1 MKRTLITSLLA
12 SALLFGGGCSD
23 DFDDSALWKGVDVIY
38 NQLTELEKQADQ
50 LNDQIRLLSSIVNGG
65 AITSI
70 TQDAEGNDVIRFK
83 GADNIEHSVTVATK
97 DDVSSAPI
105 LGTKEE
111 NGVLYWTTTVDG
123 NTDFLKDTDGSK
135 IPVAGRTPEMAVDKE
150 GYWTLNGR
158 RLTDASGNP
167 VKAEGKQTSLI
178 TGISR
183 DDNGNA
189 IFTLGDGSTVS
200 APIFDAFNIVFKI
213 GDTAFDDEYTVEDVS
228 QPLTIGYEI
237 TGEKAD
243 EAILKIVRCEQLAA
257 VVDTSAETVVVTFEA
272 PFEEGCF
279 ALMLCDLQENVL
291 IRMVRLASASAKPE
305 YYGIKTADDLR
316 EFARAVNTGRN
327 YDRYRDETGDVVLL
341 DDVDMN
347 GITEWTAIGTTEHPF
362 SGKFNGKGHTIRN
375 IAWTADAAKS
385 TAHGLFGVLNQASV
399 RNLTVGGS
407 GDRIIVRGTAA
418 AGTAI
423 AGVAAFATESVIE
436 NVANNVSISFEGEDP
451 ADTPVMLAGIV
462 GQMSGT
468 TLGGQSA
475 EAGCTNNGDITSGA
489 IANTGNG
496 GKGMQVAG
504 ICAYIKNTDGNFM
517 GHCTNNG
524 RVNAPSGRGGGLAGT
539 FEKGTIANSTNA
551 GLVEDDAVGQ
561 YAGQKDKYGIKRMG
575 GLVGGSTS
583 AECIIENC
591 TNSGNVISHLGC
603 RTGGFV
609 GHNAGTIRTCK
620 NTGAIIGNV
629 TVAGSDYHGPGWAC
643 GYNKSASLISDCIG
657 HGFVGDYD
665 TYKDSPTTAPA
676 AMHTSAVCHK
686 RSNYDT
692 EENTVDWTLPSYYD
706 WELKQT
712 VALHPGVKYTY
723 YEFTNLPRKMH
734 VLELDLTNDAVEI
747 STSMADDLVPNPN
760 GNNNSNNGKNIRET
774 LSENC
779 NRKRAEGQN
788 IIAGINSGFFNS
800 HDGFPRGLHIE
811 EGRPDFVNNKSVR
824 TSLTNHANAFTFFK
838 DRTVSCGKK
847 TFSGKIEVGGT
858 EYEYHSINDTI
869 LRSGSTLQEAN
880 LYTARYKKIPHPDA
894 PSLTNTLSKKALY
907 VVAKNKSGNPVTV
920 NDGWFE
926 ATVTQIADGRSTEL
940 AEAPYLTALDEW
952 AVQLTGA
959 TAETLAGKLSVGSTL
974 RIRADVTVNGIS
986 TPILT
991 QNSTMYQFMV
1001 DGEDKSFDTDKYDPM
1016 TYVGIDK
1023 AGTKVCFFVIDGRQ
1037 DWISM
1042 GVKFYEMVRIA
1053 QKFDCWNVT
1062 RFDGGGSTAMWLYTD
1077 GAGKVVNQPSDAKGE
1092 RSCMNYLHVRI
1103 KQ

>member
-23 DFDDSALWKGVDVIY
+23 DFDDSALWKGVDEIY

-496 GKGMQVAG
+496 GTAG
-504 ICAYIKNTDGNFM
+504 SRHLCVHQKYRRQLHGSLHQQRTRERTLRTRRRAGRNLREGNHRQLDERRTRRRRRSRTVRRTE
-517 GHCTNNG
+517 GQIRHQTHG
-524 RVNAPSGRGGGLAGT
+524 RSGRRFDLGGVHHRELYQFRKRHLAPRLPYGRIRGAQCRHDPHLQEHRRHHRQRDRRRFGL
-539 FEKGTIANSTNA
+539 SRS
-551 GLVEDDAVGQ
+551 
-561 YAGQKDKYGIKRMG
+561 RMG
-575 GLVGGSTS
+575 
-583 AECIIENC
+583 
-591 TNSGNVISHLGC
+591 
-603 RTGGFV
+603 
-609 GHNAGTIRTCK
+609 
-620 NTGAIIGNV
+620 
-629 TVAGSDYHGPGWAC
+629 
-643 GYNKSASLISDCIG
+643 
-657 HGFVGDYD
+657 
-665 TYKDSPTTAPA
+665 
-676 AMHTSAVCHK
+676 
-686 RSNYDT
+686 
-692 EENTVDWTLPSYYD
+692 
-706 WELKQT
+706 
-712 VALHPGVKYTY
+712 
-723 YEFTNLPRKMH
+723 
-734 VLELDLTNDAVEI
+734 
-747 STSMADDLVPNPN
+747 
-760 GNNNSNNGKNIRET
+760 
-774 LSENC
+774 
-779 NRKRAEGQN
+779 
-788 IIAGINSGFFNS
+788 
-800 HDGFPRGLHIE
+800 
-811 EGRPDFVNNKSVR
+811 
-824 TSLTNHANAFTFFK
+824 
-838 DRTVSCGKK
+838 
-847 TFSGKIEVGGT
+847 
-858 EYEYHSINDTI
+858 
-869 LRSGSTLQEAN
+869 LRL
-880 LYTARYKKIPHPDA
+880 
-894 PSLTNTLSKKALY
+894 
-907 VVAKNKSGNPVTV
+907 
-920 NDGWFE
+920 
-926 ATVTQIADGRSTEL
+926 
-940 AEAPYLTALDEW
+940 
-952 AVQLTGA
+952 
-959 TAETLAGKLSVGSTL
+959 
-974 RIRADVTVNGIS
+974 
-986 TPILT
+986 
-991 QNSTMYQFMV
+991 
-1001 DGEDKSFDTDKYDPM
+1001 
-1016 TYVGIDK
+1016 
-1023 AGTKVCFFVIDGRQ
+1023 
-1037 DWISM
+1037 
-1042 GVKFYEMVRIA
+1042 
-1053 QKFDCWNVT
+1053 
-1062 RFDGGGSTAMWLYTD
+1062 
-1077 GAGKVVNQPSDAKGE
+1077 
-1092 RSCMNYLHVRI
+1092 
-1103 KQ
+1103 

>member
-1 MKRTLITSLLA
+1 
-12 SALLFGGGCSD
+12 
-23 DFDDSALWKGVDVIY
+23 
-38 NQLTELEKQADQ
+38 
-50 LNDQIRLLSSIVNGG
+50 
-65 AITSI
+65 
-70 TQDAEGNDVIRFK
+70 
-83 GADNIEHSVTVATK
+83 
-97 DDVSSAPI
+97 
-105 LGTKEE
+105 
-111 NGVLYWTTTVDG
+111 
-123 NTDFLKDTDGSK
+123 
-135 IPVAGRTPEMAVDKE
+135 MAVDKE
-150 GYWTLNGR
+150 GYWTLNDR

-237 TGEKAD
+237 AGEKAD
-243 EAILKIVRCEQLAA
+243 EAILKIVRCEQLEA
-257 VVDTSAETVVVTFEA
+257 VVDTSAETVVVTFET

-524 RVNAPSGRGGGLAGT
+524 RVNAPSGRGEGNHRQLNERRTRRRRRSRTVRRTEGQIRHQTHGRSGRRFDLGGVHHRELYQFRKRHLAPRLPYGRIRGAQCRHDPHLQEHRRHHRQRDRRR
-539 FEKGTIANSTNA
+539 F
-551 GLVEDDAVGQ
+551 GLSRS
-561 YAGQKDKYGIKRMG
+561 RMG
-575 GLVGGSTS
+575 
-583 AECIIENC
+583 
-591 TNSGNVISHLGC
+591 
-603 RTGGFV
+603 
-609 GHNAGTIRTCK
+609 
-620 NTGAIIGNV
+620 
-629 TVAGSDYHGPGWAC
+629 
-643 GYNKSASLISDCIG
+643 
-657 HGFVGDYD
+657 
-665 TYKDSPTTAPA
+665 
-676 AMHTSAVCHK
+676 
-686 RSNYDT
+686 
-692 EENTVDWTLPSYYD
+692 
-706 WELKQT
+706 
-712 VALHPGVKYTY
+712 
-723 YEFTNLPRKMH
+723 
-734 VLELDLTNDAVEI
+734 
-747 STSMADDLVPNPN
+747 
-760 GNNNSNNGKNIRET
+760 
-774 LSENC
+774 
-779 NRKRAEGQN
+779 
-788 IIAGINSGFFNS
+788 
-800 HDGFPRGLHIE
+800 
-811 EGRPDFVNNKSVR
+811 
-824 TSLTNHANAFTFFK
+824 
-838 DRTVSCGKK
+838 
-847 TFSGKIEVGGT
+847 
-858 EYEYHSINDTI
+858 
-869 LRSGSTLQEAN
+869 LRL
-880 LYTARYKKIPHPDA
+880 
-894 PSLTNTLSKKALY
+894 
-907 VVAKNKSGNPVTV
+907 
-920 NDGWFE
+920 
-926 ATVTQIADGRSTEL
+926 
-940 AEAPYLTALDEW
+940 
-952 AVQLTGA
+952 
-959 TAETLAGKLSVGSTL
+959 
-974 RIRADVTVNGIS
+974 
-986 TPILT
+986 
-991 QNSTMYQFMV
+991 
-1001 DGEDKSFDTDKYDPM
+1001 
-1016 TYVGIDK
+1016 
-1023 AGTKVCFFVIDGRQ
+1023 
-1037 DWISM
+1037 
-1042 GVKFYEMVRIA
+1042 
-1053 QKFDCWNVT
+1053 
-1062 RFDGGGSTAMWLYTD
+1062 
-1077 GAGKVVNQPSDAKGE
+1077 
-1092 RSCMNYLHVRI
+1092 
-1103 KQ
+1103 

>member
-1 MKRTLITSLLA
+1 
-12 SALLFGGGCSD
+12 
-23 DFDDSALWKGVDVIY
+23 
-38 NQLTELEKQADQ
+38 
-50 LNDQIRLLSSIVNGG
+50 
-65 AITSI
+65 
-70 TQDAEGNDVIRFK
+70 
-83 GADNIEHSVTVATK
+83 
-97 DDVSSAPI
+97 
-105 LGTKEE
+105 
-111 NGVLYWTTTVDG
+111 
-123 NTDFLKDTDGSK
+123 
-135 IPVAGRTPEMAVDKE
+135 MAVDKE

-257 VVDTSAETVVVTFEA
+257 VVDTSA
-272 PFEEGCF
+272 
-279 ALMLCDLQENVL
+279 
-291 IRMVRLASASAKPE
+291 
-305 YYGIKTADDLR
+305 
-316 EFARAVNTGRN
+316 
-327 YDRYRDETGDVVLL
+327 
-341 DDVDMN
+341 
-347 GITEWTAIGTTEHPF
+347 
-362 SGKFNGKGHTIRN
+362 
-375 IAWTADAAKS
+375 
-385 TAHGLFGVLNQASV
+385 
-399 RNLTVGGS
+399 
-407 GDRIIVRGTAA
+407 
-418 AGTAI
+418 
-423 AGVAAFATESVIE
+423 
-436 NVANNVSISFEGEDP
+436 
-451 ADTPVMLAGIV
+451 
-462 GQMSGT
+462 
-468 TLGGQSA
+468 
-475 EAGCTNNGDITSGA
+475 
-489 IANTGNG
+489 
-496 GKGMQVAG
+496 
-504 ICAYIKNTDGNFM
+504 
-517 GHCTNNG
+517 
-524 RVNAPSGRGGGLAGT
+524 
-539 FEKGTIANSTNA
+539 
-551 GLVEDDAVGQ
+551 
-561 YAGQKDKYGIKRMG
+561 
-575 GLVGGSTS
+575 
-583 AECIIENC
+583 
-591 TNSGNVISHLGC
+591 
-603 RTGGFV
+603 
-609 GHNAGTIRTCK
+609 
-620 NTGAIIGNV
+620 
-629 TVAGSDYHGPGWAC
+629 
-643 GYNKSASLISDCIG
+643 
-657 HGFVGDYD
+657 
-665 TYKDSPTTAPA
+665 
-676 AMHTSAVCHK
+676 VCHK

-734 VLELDLTNDAVEI
+734 VLELDLTNDAEEI

>member
-23 DFDDSALWKGVDVIY
+23 DFDDSALWKGVDEIY

-213 GDTAFDDEYTVEDVS
+213 GDTVFDDEYTVEDVS

-385 TAHGLFGVLNQASV
+385 TAHGLFGGLNQASV

-407 GDRIIVRGTAA
+407 GDRIIVRGTAS

>member
-23 DFDDSALWKGVDVIY
+23 DFDDSALWKGVDEIY

-150 GYWTLNGR
+150 GYWILNGR

-385 TAHGLFGVLNQASV
+385 TAHGLFGVLNQA
-399 RNLTVGGS
+399 
-407 GDRIIVRGTAA
+407 
-418 AGTAI
+418 
-423 AGVAAFATESVIE
+423 
-436 NVANNVSISFEGEDP
+436 
-451 ADTPVMLAGIV
+451 
-462 GQMSGT
+462 
-468 TLGGQSA
+468 
-475 EAGCTNNGDITSGA
+475 
-489 IANTGNG
+489 
-496 GKGMQVAG
+496 
-504 ICAYIKNTDGNFM
+504 
-517 GHCTNNG
+517 
-524 RVNAPSGRGGGLAGT
+524 PSGISRSAARAIGSSSGGLPQP
-539 FEKGTIANSTNA
+539 
-551 GLVEDDAVGQ
+551 V
-561 YAGQKDKYGIKRMG
+561 R
-575 GLVGGSTS
+575 
-583 AECIIENC
+583 
-591 TNSGNVISHLGC
+591 
-603 RTGGFV
+603 
-609 GHNAGTIRTCK
+609 
-620 NTGAIIGNV
+620 
-629 TVAGSDYHGPGWAC
+629 
-643 GYNKSASLISDCIG
+643 
-657 HGFVGDYD
+657 
-665 TYKDSPTTAPA
+665 
-676 AMHTSAVCHK
+676 
-686 RSNYDT
+686 
-692 EENTVDWTLPSYYD
+692 PS
-706 WELKQT
+706 
-712 VALHPGVKYTY
+712 
-723 YEFTNLPRKMH
+723 
-734 VLELDLTNDAVEI
+734 
-747 STSMADDLVPNPN
+747 
-760 GNNNSNNGKNIRET
+760 
-774 LSENC
+774 
-779 NRKRAEGQN
+779 RA
-788 IIAGINSGFFNS
+788 
-800 HDGFPRGLHIE
+800 
-811 EGRPDFVNNKSVR
+811 
-824 TSLTNHANAFTFFK
+824 
-838 DRTVSCGKK
+838 
-847 TFSGKIEVGGT
+847 
-858 EYEYHSINDTI
+858 
-869 LRSGSTLQEAN
+869 
-880 LYTARYKKIPHPDA
+880 
-894 PSLTNTLSKKALY
+894 
-907 VVAKNKSGNPVTV
+907 
-920 NDGWFE
+920 
-926 ATVTQIADGRSTEL
+926 
-940 AEAPYLTALDEW
+940 
-952 AVQLTGA
+952 
-959 TAETLAGKLSVGSTL
+959 
-974 RIRADVTVNGIS
+974 
-986 TPILT
+986 
-991 QNSTMYQFMV
+991 
-1001 DGEDKSFDTDKYDPM
+1001 
-1016 TYVGIDK
+1016 
-1023 AGTKVCFFVIDGRQ
+1023 
-1037 DWISM
+1037 
-1042 GVKFYEMVRIA
+1042 
-1053 QKFDCWNVT
+1053 
-1062 RFDGGGSTAMWLYTD
+1062 
-1077 GAGKVVNQPSDAKGE
+1077 
-1092 RSCMNYLHVRI
+1092 
-1103 KQ
+1103 

>member
-23 DFDDSALWKGVDVIY
+23 DFDDSALWKGVDEIY

-150 GYWTLNGR
+150 GYWTLNDR

-237 TGEKAD
+237 AGEKAD
-243 EAILKIVRCEQLAA
+243 EAILKIVRCEQLEA
-257 VVDTSAETVVVTFEA
+257 VVDTSAETVVVTFET

-800 HDGFPRGLHIE
+800 HDGFQPCECLHFLQGSYGELRQKDLLRQNRSRRYGIRIPLDQRHDPAFGQHVARSQPLYCTVQENTPSRRSLADQYALQKGALRRREKQVGQSRDGQRRLVQSHCNPDRGRSFDGARRSALSDGPRRMGRTAHRRDGRNARRKTLRGFDAPYPRRRDGQRNLDPDSDTELHDVSVHGRRRRQEFRHRQI
-811 EGRPDFVNNKSVR
+811 RPDDLRGHRQGRNE
-824 TSLTNHANAFTFFK
+824 SLLLRH
-838 DRTVSCGKK
+838 RRP
-847 TFSGKIEVGGT
+847 SGL
-858 EYEYHSINDTI
+858 D
-869 LRSGSTLQEAN
+869 
-880 LYTARYKKIPHPDA
+880 
-894 PSLTNTLSKKALY
+894 
-907 VVAKNKSGNPVTV
+907 
-920 NDGWFE
+920 F
-926 ATVTQIADGRSTEL
+926 DGR
-940 AEAPYLTALDEW
+940 
-952 AVQLTGA
+952 
-959 TAETLAGKLSVGSTL
+959 K
-974 RIRADVTVNGIS
+974 
-986 TPILT
+986 IL
-991 QNSTMYQFMV
+991 
-1001 DGEDKSFDTDKYDPM
+1001 
-1016 TYVGIDK
+1016 
-1023 AGTKVCFFVIDGRQ
+1023 
-1037 DWISM
+1037 
-1042 GVKFYEMVRIA
+1042 
-1053 QKFDCWNVT
+1053 
-1062 RFDGGGSTAMWLYTD
+1062 
-1077 GAGKVVNQPSDAKGE
+1077 
-1092 RSCMNYLHVRI
+1092 
-1103 KQ
+1103 